1 MNCDRLMYQNIRNSR
16 SKYVEIDRVQSF
28 NYAVNQ
34 YPDTVNKLDKLSEH
48 FDIKRWVVMREN
60 VCEYCND

>member
-1 MNCDRLMYQNIRNSR
+1 MYQNIRNSR

-34 YPDTVNKLDKLSEH
+34 YPDTVNKLYKLSEH
-48 FDIKRWVVMREN
+48 FDIKRSVVMREN